1 MARNNALLHSVSA
14 TNPKES
20 HHSSALGCCSSCAIR
35 ALCLRPRDA
44 NVACLPG
51 LKAARAGQ
59 HLVRAGDP
67 CQRYFL
73 PRSGAV
79 KAYRNTPDGR
89 DQVMGFYLPGELA
102 GLDGLADGYSQW
114 NLVALE
120 ASSLCTVTHKHLV
133 DGAAEVPEFL
143 SGLMRQLSG
152 DMLKAADLATG
163 NSAEARL
170 AAFMIDIA
178 GRCGATCLD
187 GEDFYLPMSRQDIAS
202 YLALAVET
210 VSRVLTRLQEA
221 GLLKVQRSRVRI
233 LNLENLATV
242 AEETMDS
249 RPVDRQGARRLH

>member
-14 TNPKES
+14 TNSKES
-20 HHSSALGCCSSCAIR
+20 HHSSALGCCGSCAIR

-44 NVACLPG
+44 SVTCLPG

-133 DGAAEVPEFL
+133 EGAAEVPEFL

-178 GRCGATCLD
+178 GRCGDKCLD

-202 YLALAVET
+202 YLALAPET
-210 VSRVLTRLQEA
+210 ISRLFARLRDD
-221 GLLKVQRSRVRI
+221 GLI
-233 LNLENLATV
+233 E
-242 AEETMDS
+242 
-249 RPVDRQGARRLH
+249 VDRKRLRLLDYQGLSQIAQTELAA

>member
-14 TNPKES
+14 SSSTQS

-187 GEDFYLPMSRQDIAS
+187 GKDFYLPMSRQDIAS
-202 YLALAVET
+202 YLALAPET
-210 VSRVLTRLQEA
+210 ISRLFARLRDD
-221 GLLKVQRSRVRI
+221 GLIEVDRKRLRI
-233 LNLENLATV
+233 LDYQGLSQIAKTDLA
-242 AEETMDS
+242 A
-249 RPVDRQGARRLH
+249 